1 MKNTQNYLLFACDIS
16 YTCDVN
22 LSYVDHIMVKIR
34 IYIKFTPSRKLH
46 GLKLIQ
52 IKKILGI
59 VNREIN
65 ILNQMIFCAFL
76 ELKCTYG
83 VIISNTSS
91 K

>member
-65 ILNQMIFCAFL
+65 ILNQMIFLRVSGIKMYICRNNIEYF
-76 ELKCTYG
+76 
-83 VIISNTSS
+83 I
-91 K
+91 